1 MKNIRQRII
10 QLYEQ
15 IEKLAL
21 QQVKLVE
28 SKQSIEEILGPL
40 DELINQRQ
48 ECMNQLDELLSGLS
62 TEQKTALA
70 EEENTKDIL
79 KRILSLDSQSQK
91 RLKEI
96 LEATSSKLIKMQ
108 DMKKASRA
116 YGGQDEPTEV
126 WFFDRKR

>member
-70 EEENTKDIL
+70 EEENTEDIL

-116 YGGQDEPTEV
+116 YGGQDEPTEA